1 MGLLKKYDA
10 FIFDWDGTLN
20 GMRFA
25 LRLNESVKHA
35 LKLWNKDSSMKD
47 FGTMG
52 IDLKK
57 KKLSDEQRKNS
68 IMVPLAELPFY
79 MSRPRLQ
86 NGTVHV
92 LKKLERAGKYMAIV
106 SNGNEHRLMKELNY
120 LGIADYF
127 DIISSAKSLKA
138 MKPNPSG
145 IIAVV
150 KTLGVKPNR
159 AVYIGDMVDDVI
171 SAKLARV
178 ASCAVAD
185 GFDSY
190 HRLRSVKPTY
200 LFKTIE
206 ALEKA
211 L

>member
-47 FGTMG
+47 FGKMG

-57 KKLSDEQRKNS
+57 KRLSDEQRKNS

-92 LKKLERAGKYMAIV
+92 LRKLERAGKYMAIV

-120 LGIADYF
+120 LGITDYF

-145 IIAVV
+145 IMAVV
-150 KTLGVKPNR
+150 KTLGVRPNR

-178 ASCAVAD
+178 ASWSCHPLAMQ
-185 GFDSY
+185 
-190 HRLRSVKPTY
+190 R
-200 LFKTIE
+200 
-206 ALEKA
+206 
-211 L
+211 

>member
-1 MGLLKKYDA
+1 MGLLNKYDA

-35 LKLWNKDSSMKD
+35 FKMWNKDSAMKD
-47 FGTMG
+47 FGKMN
-52 IDLKK
+52 IDLRKK
-57 KKLSDEQRKNS
+57 RLSGEVRKNS
-68 IMVPLAELPFY
+68 ILVPLAEIPFY

-86 NGTVHV
+86 SGTVGLLKR
-92 LKKLERAGKYMAIV
+92 LKKADKYMAIV
-106 SNGNEHRLMKELNY
+106 SNGNEHRLMRELEL
-120 LGIADYF
+120 LGISDYF

-145 IIAVV
+145 IMAVV
-150 KTLGVKPNR
+150 KTLGVGSR
-159 AVYIGDMVDDVI
+159 RSVYIGDMVDDVI
-171 SAKLARV
+171 SAKLAHV
-178 ASCAVAD
+178 ASCAIAD

-190 HRLRSVKPTY
+190 HRLKGMKPDY
-200 LFKTIE
+200 IFKTIE
-206 ALEKA
+206 AFEKA